1 MKEKIKG
8 NWSKVFG
15 ILFIILATVLLWRF
29 IDLLPVIG
37 DPHSAPNSHISQ
49 VYIQQGPVRTN
60 SPNLVTGVLADYR
73 GLDTMLETTVL
84 YLASITVTLIMTRD
98 RDIRG
103 ERTSFE
109 RIRDFGITEIKVIMP
124 IVVPV
129 LLLYALYV
137 LVHGEVS
144 LGGGFQAGAM
154 IALAY
159 ILYSLI
165 EEEGKEKL
173 RISHFGFT
181 CIGAAGLMIYFLT
194 GLVPIFC
201 GGNFLE
207 YGKLPLPFLEEAERH
222 SVGILSIEIGVTITV
237 AASIIMILE
246 AILERKNIDDRT

>member
-1 MKEKIKG
+1 MMRG
-8 NWSKVFG
+8 NFWKSVG
-15 ILFIILATVLLWRF
+15 IFLVVAATVLLWSF

-37 DPHSAPNSHISQ
+37 DPDSAPNTHISR
-49 VYIQQGPVRTN
+49 VFIEQGPSQTN

-98 RDIRG
+98 KESSR

-109 RIRDFGITEIKVIMP
+109 RIREFGLTEIKVIMP
-124 IVVPV
+124 VIVPV

-144 LGGGFQAGAM
+144 LGGGFQAGALL
-154 IALAY
+154 ALAY
-159 ILYSLI
+159 ILYSLT
-165 EEEGKEKL
+165 EEEGKECL
-173 RISHFGFT
+173 RISHYGF
-181 CIGAAGLMIYFLT
+181 ISMGAAGLLIYFMT
-194 GLVPIFC
+194 GLIPVLF

-207 YGKLPLPFLEEAERH
+207 YGKLPIPFVHEAERH
-222 SVGILSIEIGVTITV
+222 SIGILSIEIGVTLTV

-246 AILERKNIDDRT
+246 AILERKTIDDRA

>member
-1 MKEKIKG
+1 MKG
-8 NWSKVFG
+8 NWSKLFG
-15 ILFIILATVLLWRF
+15 IVFIIVATVLLWSF

-37 DPHSAPNSHISQ
+37 DPSSAPNTHISR
-49 VYIQQGPVRTN
+49 VFIEKGPAQTN

-84 YLASITVTLIMTRD
+84 YLAGITVTLIMTRD
-98 RDIRG
+98 KGTRG

-109 RIRDFGITEIKVIMP
+109 RIREFGMTEIKVVMP
-124 IVVPV
+124 IVVPI

-144 LGGGFQAGAM
+144 LGGGFQAGAL

-173 RISHFGFT
+173 RISHYGFT
-181 CIGAAGLMIYFLT
+181 CIGAGGLMIYFMT
-194 GLVPIFC
+194 GLIPVLC
-201 GGNFLE
+201 GGRFLE
-207 YGKLPLPFLEEAERH
+207 YGKLPLPFLSEAEKH
-222 SVGILSIEIGVTITV
+222 SAGIFSIEIGVTITV

-246 AILERKNIDDRT
+246 AILERKEIDDRA